1 MGHKF
6 DNKDYMTY
14 FTCAPTLAMMRAPPP
29 PPPEPRHRAHLMRS
43 VVLPRRLVYN
53 MCTQKPPHNY
63 SEQLYTRYKKA
74 ISDYLNE
81 KVLPSV
87 REKTGQYMLKEVGKR
102 WSHHKI
108 NVKWMRNFF
117 SYLVRGTPVAS
128 VDCES
133 AAVRTRAR

>member
-1 MGHKF
+1 VLEAIWAPSVDLQF
-6 DNKDYMTY
+6 DKKILDNGT
-14 FTCAPTLAMMRAPPP
+14 AMRGYN
-29 PPPEPRHRAHLMRS
+29 
-43 VVLPRRLVYN
+43 LVYN